1 MKRPDPVLPQGTR
14 VRTHDTLDPTEGL
27 HVQPE
32 HLRARTA
39 GTSGTICG
47 VVGVPWGD
55 VYLISH
61 AGAEVSAAYRHTEFE
76 LENEPED
83 QAKSAVSI
91 AA

>member
-1 MKRPDPVLPQGTR
+1 
-14 VRTHDTLDPTEGL
+14 VRIHDTLEPTEGL
-27 HVQPE
+27 RVPPE
-32 HLRARTA
+32 HLTARTA

-61 AGAEVSAAYRHTEFE
+61 ARAEVSAAYRHTEFE

-83 QAKSAVSI
+83 EAKSAVPI

>member
-14 VRTHDTLDPTEGL
+14 VRTHDTLEPAEGL

-32 HLRARTA
+32 HLTARTP

-55 VYLISH
+55 VYLIWH
-61 AGAEVSAAYRHTEFE
+61 AGAEVSAAYCYTEFE
-76 LENEPED
+76 LEDGPED
-83 QAKSAVSI
+83 QAKSAVPI